1 MAGGPRRDEALAR
14 IGLGTMMVYT
24 AFQMA
29 DDRGIVGLDGDYSS
43 SARLSRP
50 SYSLKVGDDV
60 IEFKRFDPVGTLL
73 GWGADLRAYLRDQ
86 GDIPPDQ
93 RGNEAEQ
100 IIEAALWAT
109 QANVLSKTWLTSMR
123 DLTELATNV
132 KEGQSADGWGRYL
145 QSFATRF
152 VPASGIQRSL
162 GRGIQGEDHEASGII
177 EGLLKQSFG
186 SATLPVRRDGLLG
199 RPVPVES
206 GDRLFGLKAGP
217 GASDADDPLLAE
229 LDRLS
234 FDIGKPSRSFHGV
247 RLTSAQYSRFL
258 QLRGQEV
265 TKSTGLTLEQSL
277 RELIKLPEYQAL
289 PRAGRVQAMR
299 DEMRGYTDQASI
311 ALVQEDHDLARR
323 VVANQVWDK
332 GLLEGTETGE
342 VDRQTQE
349 LFQQL
354 GLTGDEKPTPDEQ

>member
-1 MAGGPRRDEALAR
+1 
-14 IGLGTMMVYT
+14 
-24 AFQMA
+24 
-29 DDRGIVGLDGDYSS
+29 
-43 SARLSRP
+43 
-50 SYSLKVGDDV
+50 
-60 IEFKRFDPVGTLL
+60 
-73 GWGADLRAYLRDQ
+73 
-86 GDIPPDQ
+86 
-93 RGNEAEQ
+93 
-100 IIEAALWAT
+100 
-109 QANVLSKTWLTSMR
+109 
-123 DLTELATNV
+123 
-132 KEGQSADGWGRYL
+132 
-145 QSFATRF
+145 
-152 VPASGIQRSL
+152 
-162 GRGIQGEDHEASGII
+162 
-177 EGLLKQSFG
+177 
-186 SATLPVRRDGLLG
+186 
-199 RPVPVES
+199 VES

-229 LDRLS
+229 QDRLS